1 MKKRIVFRTEE
12 LCSLLSS
19 VASVVNAKN
28 TVPMLSK
35 ILLYTFKKNDSMYL
49 TMLASDGDMWMQRI
63 AEIENESDEGVS
75 ICVEAKDFAQA
86 MLTLP
91 KTVVTINVEENNT
104 IAECTYLNGCYKL
117 PYFSAKEYPSPSKV
131 EKGTKAVTVCVANIL
146 SAMDKVS
153 YATANDTI
161 NVILNGIHFNF
172 TPEGMFATATDKR
185 KMAIYKDFS
194 AKFEESTMFNLPA
207 KPCDILSKAL
217 RGHETEQ
224 VSMFFDD
231 KVAVF
236 KLQDFTLTARLLEGN
251 YPDCEK
257 IIPKN
262 YTKFVDLDK
271 DGLADAL
278 KRVMLMSNSSEL
290 ATVSF
295 NNNSCTVSSE
305 DLDNSKSA
313 SEDIL
318 CEYNEENFKIGLN
331 GNYIIQTLQSIGT
344 DKVKVKFDTPMRPAL
359 FTESVDSESYS
370 LTTLLMPMKF
380 L

>member
-1 MKKRIVFRTEE
+1 MKKRIIFRTEE

-28 TVPMLSK
+28 SVPMLSK
-35 ILLYTFKKNDSMYL
+35 ILLYSFKKNKGMYI

-63 AEIENESDEGVS
+63 AKIEDESDEGVS

-91 KTVVTINVEENNT
+91 KTIVTINVNDSKNV
-104 IAECTYLNGCYKL
+104 AECTYLNGCYNI
-117 PYFSAKEYPSPSKV
+117 PYFSTKEYPSPTKV
-131 EKGTKAVTVCVANIL
+131 ESGTQVVSIDVLNFLT
-146 SAMDKVS
+146 AMDKVS

-161 NVILNGIHFNF
+161 NVILNGIHFDF

-194 AKFEESTMFNLPA
+194 VKFEETAMFNLPA

-224 VSMFFDD
+224 VSISFDD
-231 KVAVF
+231 KVAIF
-236 KLQDFTLTARLLEGN
+236 KLEDFTLTARLLEGN
-251 YPDCEK
+251 YPNCEA
-257 IIPKN
+257 IIPKD
-262 YTKFVDLDK
+262 YAKCVSLDK
-271 DGLADAL
+271 ESLANAL

-290 ATVSF
+290 ATVCF
-295 NNNSCTVSSE
+295 NNNACTVSSE

-313 SEDIL
+313 AEDIL
-318 CEYNEENFKIGLN
+318 CEYLEESFKIGLN
-331 GNYIIQTLQSIGT
+331 GNYIVQTLQSIGT
-344 DKVKVKFDTPMRPAL
+344 EKVKVKFDTPMRPAV
-359 FTESVDSESYS
+359 FVEDIDSESYNF
-370 LTTLLMPMKF
+370 TTLLMPMKF

>member
-1 MKKRIVFRTEE
+1 MNKKIIFRTEE

-35 ILLYTFKKNDSMYL
+35 ILLYTFKKNESTYM

-63 AEIENESDEGVS
+63 SKIENESDEGVS
-75 ICVEAKDFAQA
+75 ICVEAKDFTQA

-91 KTVVTINVEENNT
+91 KTVVTINVEENKNV
-104 IAECTYLNGCYKL
+104 AECTYLNGCYKL
-117 PYFSAKEYPSPSKV
+117 PYFSAKEYPSPTKV
-131 EKGTKAVTVCVANIL
+131 EKGTKAVTIGVVNML

-161 NVILNGIHFNF
+161 YVILNGIHFDF
-172 TPEGMFATATDKR
+172 TQEGMFATATDKR
-185 KMAIYKDFS
+185 KMAIYKDLS
-194 AKFEESTMFNLPA
+194 AKFEDTTMFTLPA

-224 VSMFFDD
+224 VSIFFDD
-231 KVAVF
+231 KVAIF
-236 KLQDFTLTARLLEGN
+236 NLQGFTLTARLLEGN
-251 YPDCEK
+251 YPDYSK
-257 IIPKN
+257 VIPTN
-262 YTKFVDLDK
+262 YTKGVVLDK
-271 DGLADAL
+271 NSLTDAL
-278 KRVMLMSNSSEL
+278 KRIMLMSNSLEL
-290 ATVSF
+290 ATVCF
-295 NNNSCTVSSE
+295 NNNSCIVSSE

-313 SEDIL
+313 SEEIL

-331 GNYIIQTLQSIGT
+331 GNYIIQTLQSINT
-344 DKVKVKFDTPMRPAL
+344 DNVYVKFDTPMRPAV
-359 FTESVDSESYS
+359 FVEDVESESYK